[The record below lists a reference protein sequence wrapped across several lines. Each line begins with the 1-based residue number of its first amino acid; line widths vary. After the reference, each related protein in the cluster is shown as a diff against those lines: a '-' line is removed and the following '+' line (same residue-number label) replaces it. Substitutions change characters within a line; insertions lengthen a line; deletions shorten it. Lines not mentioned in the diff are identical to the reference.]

1 MELVGAAATE
11 EVEGVGE
18 FWDPQSNNILYFIP
32 PISTLNITL
41 MPLPLPLPPP
51 SHPQEESCIQKEWSQ
66 IFFRRAPSPPP
77 IGHA

>member
-51 SHPQEESCIQKEWSQ
+51 LTSTGRILYPEGGESDIC
-66 IFFRRAPSPPP
+66 
-77 IGHA
+77 